1 MRPPP
6 AAPPAVAPLAVAA
19 PSAFVPGAGVTPLAV
34 ARSALPRPRPA
45 AVAAGA
51 ERARAEAARGQVCGN
66 PLLQGEVE
74 ASFGTETGCGIEDP
88 VRVRSVDG
96 VRLSAPILVDCRT
109 AEALLTWVQ
118 TGARPALAGRG
129 GGLARLDV
137 MGDYACRG
145 RNNQAGQRLSEHGRG
160 RAVDV
165 GGLTLADG
173 SQISVLEDWPG
184 QGLREMHA
192 AACGPFST
200 VLGPEAN
207 AFHRNHFHLDTARGR
222 GPYCR

>member
-1 MRPPP
+1 VP
-6 AAPPAVAPLAVAA
+6 AGPAFA
-19 PSAFVPGAGVTPLAV
+19 PGAEVTPFAV

-45 AVAAGA
+45 GIVAGA

-66 PLLQGEVE
+66 PLIQGEAE
-74 ASFGTETGCGIEDP
+74 ASFGEEGGCGIEDP

-96 VRLSAPILVDCRT
+96 VGLSSPALMDCKT

-145 RNNQAGQRLSEHGRG
+145 RNNQPGQRLSEHGRG

-165 GGLTLADG
+165 GGLTLVDG
-173 SQISVLEDWPG
+173 SQISVLADWPG
-184 QGLREMHA
+184 RGLREMHA

-207 AFHRNHFHLDTARGR
+207 AFHRNHLHLDTARGR